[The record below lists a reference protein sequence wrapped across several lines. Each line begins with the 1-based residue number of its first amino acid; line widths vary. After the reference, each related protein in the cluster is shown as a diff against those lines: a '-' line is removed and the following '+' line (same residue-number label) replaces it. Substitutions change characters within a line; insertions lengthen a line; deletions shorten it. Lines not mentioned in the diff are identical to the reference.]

1 MSDLELTLER
11 LRNAYENPEYQG
23 GLNTALRK
31 ALRLFATAA
40 RLDFVQDNAG
50 NIHIWKHGRDPDLAN
65 IAIAFQLDENRS
77 KASCESAF
85 RLFHRLQRE
94 NLLCGLTLLGWTSA
108 GGNHLG
114 RDLWETGGSTPS
126 KWPWQPELEQ
136 FSTFTDV
143 SKFQL
148 SAIFEVAEHQGLL
161 LEAEGA
167 PVLLEHVKK
176 EAKSA
181 ISSRPA
187 IRKQTRAPAIRIKGP
202 NAEAI
207 GFEAIKTHSAYVG
220 ALFDNFD

>member
-1 MSDLELTLER
+1 MSDLELQLEK
-11 LRNAYENPEYQG
+11 LRNAYDNPEYQG

-65 IAIAFQLDENRS
+65 IAIAFQLDQKGS

-85 RLFHRLQRE
+85 RLFHQLQRE

-108 GGNHLG
+108 GGDYLG
-114 RDLWETGGSTPS
+114 RDPWETGGSTPS
-126 KWPWQPELEQ
+126 KWPSKLELEQ
-136 FSTFTDV
+136 FSMFADV

-148 SAIFEVAEHQGLL
+148 SAIFEVAETHGLP

-167 PVLLEHVKK
+167 PILLEHVNKV
-176 EAKSA
+176 ATSA

-187 IRKQTRAPAIRIKGP
+187 VRNQTRAPEVRIKGQS
-202 NAEAI
+202 AETI